1 MAAGPLV
8 PALLCELQGVLQPA
22 APRQNVRVLRV
33 VVTLARHAHATQPVV
48 LYIGIIAT
56 ESVLQIRIWDP

>member
-22 APRQNVRVLRV
+22 APRQDEGVLGV
-33 VVTLARHAHATQPVV
+33 VVTLARHTHATQPVV
-48 LYIGIIAT
+48 LYINT
-56 ESVLQIRIWDP
+56 STMELVLRIRDG